1 MMSRRGRH
9 GLATLGALVGSAV
22 ALAGC
27 GGGAGDAPPRS
38 TTTSPEAAAAG
49 REVCSGFFAD
59 LEIVPRVE
67 RARQAG
73 PRLGQIFEELAR
85 LRAQQ
90 DAGEV
95 TGTVLLERVR
105 SVVAS
110 LEIVC
115 EDDYGVTPPPG
126 YTRRSTVPD

>member
-1 MMSRRGRH
+1 MGRRRRH
-9 GLATLGALVGSAV
+9 GLGLLAALVASALAV
-22 ALAGC
+22 AGC
-27 GGGAGDAPPRS
+27 GGGAEDPGPLPP
-38 TTTSPEAAAAG
+38 TTSPEAAAAG
-49 REVCSGFFAD
+49 REVCAGFFAD

-73 PRLGQIFEELAR
+73 PRLGRIFEELAR

-105 SVVAS
+105 TVVAS

-115 EDDYGVTPPPG
+115 EDDYGVRPPPG
-126 YTRRSTVPD
+126 YTRRSAGPG